1 MTLNKFIENLLSL
14 QEQGHGDKEV
24 YYRLGT
30 SGDCGRL
37 GLATITDE
45 VDACCGPFDLWAE
58 GEQYVEVYAGS

>member
-24 YYRLGT
+24 YYRVGS

-37 GLATITDE
+37 WSATITDE
-45 VDACCGPFDLWAE
+45 VDAGYGPFGLDR
-58 GEQYVEVYAGS
+58 GEQYIEVYAGD